1 MSRTTAVERHVLPRR
16 GTWSALIAL
25 VCMASANAPS
35 VLAVNYYV
43 DQSHPSAAD
52 TNTGTEASPWRTMY
66 AIDNRTFAPGDQI
79 LVKDG
84 VYIMSRDAGWDRPS
98 VNIGSSGTQSA
109 PIRIASVN
117 RHGAIL
123 DGQRVQSAPIGS
135 AGRNW
140 VTISGFVVRNTGP
153 KGILVMGNSGS
164 QRVQGVVIENCR
176 IFDVQGD
183 RNLPGDNT
191 DGIRVE
197 NASNVILRNNEISNI
212 NNWVTNGNNAA
223 GVKTYWVSDMI
234 VENNFIHDAVT
245 GVFDKRGGERNTYRF
260 NRMEDLFEGIYS
272 ENGGSSPMPRGNRVH
287 NNLMVNVDIGVDVRE
302 YLYDTDIYSNTI
314 YGYTIDGILISPDA
328 TARVRVYNNVLV
340 RSSSL
345 PAATNGDLVTSDAT
359 PNELIVSN
367 YNVFPSSPTSQLVI
381 DRYGG
386 SRRTL
391 TLAGWRTATGLDLG
405 SVAQNATFVNVGA
418 GDFHLALGSSLLN
431 LGRIGG
437 LLTGLP
443 VSPGAYSLGTEI
455 VGLLSGN
462 TSRPNPPSSVQAQ

>member
-1 MSRTTAVERHVLPRR
+1 MSRTTAVEHHVLPRR
-16 GTWSALIAL
+16 GMWSALIAL
-25 VCMASANAPS
+25 ACIASANAPR
-35 VLAVNYYV
+35 VFAVTYYV
-43 DQSHPSAAD
+43 DQAHPSAAD

-84 VYIMSRDAGWDRPS
+84 VYITSRDAGWARPS

-109 PIRIASVN
+109 PIRIASLN

-123 DGQRVQSAPIGS
+123 DGQRSQSAPIGS
-135 AGRNW
+135 AARNW
-140 VTISGFVVRNTGP
+140 ITISGFVVRNTGP
-153 KGILVMGNSGS
+153 KGILVMGDGLT

-176 IFDVQGD
+176 VFDVQGD
-183 RNLPGDNT
+183 RNFAGDNT

-212 NNWVTNGNNAA
+212 QNWITNNNNAA
-223 GVKTYWVSDMI
+223 GVKTYYVSDMI
-234 VENNFIHDAVT
+234 VENNFIHDASS
-245 GVFDKRGGERNTYRF
+245 GVFDKRGGERNIYRF
-260 NRMEDLFEGIYS
+260 NRMENLYQGLYT
-272 ENGGSSPMPRGNRVH
+272 ENGGNTPLPRGNRVH
-287 NNLMVNVDIGVDVRE
+287 NNLLVNVDVGIDVRS
-302 YLYDTDIYSNTI
+302 YLQDTDVYSNTI
-314 YGYTIDGILISPDA
+314 YGYTDDGILVSPDA

-340 RSSSL
+340 RSVSL
-345 PAATNGDLVTSDAT
+345 PDAANGDLVTSDST

-367 YNVFPSSPTSQLVI
+367 YNVFPGSSQLVI

-386 SRRTL
+386 SQRTL
-391 TLAGWRTATGLDLG
+391 TLASWRTATGLDLG

-437 LLTGLP
+437 LITGLP
-443 VSPGAYSLGTEI
+443 VNPGAYSLGTEI

-462 TSRPNPPSSVQAQ
+462 TSRPNPPTSVQAQ